1 MQLLQVI
8 TASTRPT
15 RQGPAVAAWFL
26 EQARR
31 HGKFEVEAVDLAE
44 VGLPLLDEPR
54 HPRFGEYEHEHTR
67 SWSALV
73 DRGDAFVVVT
83 PEYDHGPPAALLNA
97 FQYLVREWAYK
108 PLGFVS
114 YGGVAAG
121 ARATNTLKMTATTLK
136 MVPMFEAVAIPF
148 FTQHIVKET
157 GRFAPPSVQEESA
170 VVMLDELLRWAIALE
185 PLRRERR
192 QANAA
197 DRRADR
203 SNP

>member
-15 RQGPAVAAWFL
+15 RQGPAVAAWFI
-26 EQARR
+26 EQARQ
-31 HGKFEVEAVDLAE
+31 HGGFEVEPVDLAE
-44 VGLPLLDEPR
+44 VALPLLNEPR
-54 HPRFGEYEHEHTR
+54 HPRFGRYEHDHTR
-67 SWSALV
+67 AWSATV
-73 DRGDAFVVVT
+73 ERADAFVVVT

-136 MVPMFEAVAIPF
+136 MVPIFEAVAIPF
-148 FTQHIVKET
+148 FAQHIDEET
-157 GRFAPPSVQEESA
+157 GRFAPPAVQKEA
-170 VVMLDELLRWAIALE
+170 AAVMLDEMLRWAEALE
-185 PLRRERR
+185 TLRRGER
-192 QANAA
+192 
-197 DRRADR
+197 
-203 SNP
+203 